1 MSYIENKIIIN
12 WTISLIVLSISL
24 ISLAFYTF
32 QDYTLVYG
40 YVDND
45 YVNVYMSDNEISQI
59 KDFLKYD
66 GEIINFEIIEVSSNY
81 VLDQNRLKRNVK
93 LTFDFEPEKTILELY
108 IGVGKK
114 TNIWQKIYNKYMKGM
129 I

>member
-81 VLDQNRLKRNVK
+81 VLDQNQLRRNVK
-93 LTFDFEPEKTILELY
+93 LTFDFESEKPILELY
-108 IGVGKK
+108 IGIGDKS
-114 TNIWQKIYNKYMKGM
+114 NIWQKIYNKYMKGM

>member
-45 YVNVYMSDNEISQI
+45 YVNIYMSDNEISQI

>member
-114 TNIWQKIYNKYMKGM
+114 TNIWQKIYDKYMKGM

>member
-66 GEIINFEIIEVSSNY
+66 GKIINFEIIEVSSNY
-81 VLDQNRLKRNVK
+81 VLDQNQLKSNVK

>member
-93 LTFDFEPEKTILELY
+93 LTFDFDPEKTILELY

>member
-12 WTISLIVLSISL
+12 WTISLIVLSIFL

-59 KDFLKYD
+59 KDFLNYD

>member
-93 LTFDFEPEKTILELY
+93 LIFDFDPEKTILELY